1 MTRRIKFTDYIRRI
15 AEANPKLAEKLYKVY
30 KEAIDKLSFKALHK
44 LLDLILENV
53 KAFGTWQNAGRAR
66 AYLFEEFMVKLLSKH
81 LKGYRILHGER
92 VEIEN
97 GYKMEFDIVVKRD
110 SKIIAFI
117 ECKVD
122 MDAARLKTSALSLM
136 LAKSAYPSS
145 KTLIVYLNSNVDEKL
160 LNIVG
165 RNVDGIIRLNEKN
178 LKRIEGKI
186 LH

>member
-1 MTRRIKFTDYIRRI
+1 
-15 AEANPKLAEKLYKVY
+15 
-30 KEAIDKLSFKALHK
+30 
-44 LLDLILENV
+44 
-53 KAFGTWQNAGRAR
+53 
-66 AYLFEEFMVKLLSKH
+66 
-81 LKGYRILHGER
+81 
-92 VEIEN
+92 
-97 GYKMEFDIVVKRD
+97 
-110 SKIIAFI
+110 IAFI